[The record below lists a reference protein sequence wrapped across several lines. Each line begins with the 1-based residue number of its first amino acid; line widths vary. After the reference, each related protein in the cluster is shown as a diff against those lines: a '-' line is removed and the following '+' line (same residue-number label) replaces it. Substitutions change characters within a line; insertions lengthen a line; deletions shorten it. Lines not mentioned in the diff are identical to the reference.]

1 MTKLK
6 QEKDEFEK
14 LCTEPV
20 IEKMIADLLIHQDE
34 PAEILQHRLAEY
46 GFTVEDYCMI
56 MEHRIKRS
64 KHFKCF
70 KDEEGG
76 RRFMKKITF
85 WDLDLNGKAIKKD
98 GWEDI

>member
-6 QEKDEFEK
+6 QEKDAFEK
-14 LCTEPV
+14 LCFDPE
-20 IEKMIADLLIHQDE
+20 IEKMIADLLLHSHE
-34 PAEILQHRLAEY
+34 SSETLQHRLAEY
-46 GFTVEDYCMI
+46 GFTVEDYSI
-56 MEHRIKRS
+56 VMEHRIKRS

-70 KDEEGG
+70 KDEDGK
-76 RRFMKKITF
+76 RRFMKKITV